1 MLGQGRG
8 GCTVVQ
14 ILTLIQK
21 SHVKKTKQSTC
32 ILNSVPTVHVS
43 SETFALVV
51 NIKQMH
57 QLIQVQMCNAPRKF
71 FIPLSVEL
79 DIVGIF
85 SLFWPMD
92 NGLLEA
98 SKKIRC

>member
-8 GCTVVQ
+8 GYTVVQ

-43 SETFALVV
+43 SETFALVI

-57 QLIQVQMCNAPRKF
+57 QLIWVQMCNAPRKF

-85 SLFWPMD
+85 SLFLAYGQWFVRSFK
-92 NGLLEA
+92 E
-98 SKKIRC
+98 I